1 MENTT
6 RTCEYM
12 WMSSLIL
19 LKISILHRTHCEVMD
34 GSHSRSRS
42 KLKVVK
48 WGFKKWN
55 QHILMYIYAKQ
66 CEILQ
71 KNRWKS
77 SNGQNHCFCNGKSA
91 PRCWKHGKLGKLKRK
106 LLKIF
111 KYYTIS
117 RVPPLESWRPEVSEN
132 VVVFA
137 RGSFLSEVIGC
148 QSLVIFQFFSKAKC
162 GVTKKRHGHNFDF
175 SGLKRIAGVVHPISY
190 STYSFQ
196 ARKIKIVAVIFFC
209 DAS

>member
-1 MENTT
+1 MKIFIFLVGIGWDWGILGSNNLMNWWDITPPFMYCVFHHISDHLQ
-6 RTCEYM
+6 R
-12 WMSSLIL
+12 LIL
-19 LKISILHRTHCEVMD
+19 FWQFYKKVGIRSDPPPLVGTKSQVCQRKYFCGSPEARMKRTTEKLQVSLRRLAALQDFKHRILTKTHCEVMD

-91 PRCWKHGKLGKLKRK
+91 PRC
-106 LLKIF
+106 
-111 KYYTIS
+111 
-117 RVPPLESWRPEVSEN
+117 
-132 VVVFA
+132 
-137 RGSFLSEVIGC
+137 
-148 QSLVIFQFFSKAKC
+148 
-162 GVTKKRHGHNFDF
+162 
-175 SGLKRIAGVVHPISY
+175 
-190 STYSFQ
+190 
-196 ARKIKIVAVIFFC
+196 
-209 DAS
+209 